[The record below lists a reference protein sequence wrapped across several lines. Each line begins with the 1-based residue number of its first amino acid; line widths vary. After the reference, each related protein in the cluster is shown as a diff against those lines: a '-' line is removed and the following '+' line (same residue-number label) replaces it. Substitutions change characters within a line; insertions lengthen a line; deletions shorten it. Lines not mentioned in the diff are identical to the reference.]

1 MTTVACG
8 RGWRWAA
15 GVIVAILATPGSVAG
30 QSRCCLA
37 EGLSV
42 AREYRVAGLDDR
54 RFTHETYWAAMAPA
68 LASDD
73 VQITQLGES
82 LEGRAIN
89 AITFGA
95 GTTSVLLWSQM
106 HGNEST
112 ASMALADLANFFATA
127 EDHALVSLLASRLT
141 VTMIPMLNPDG
152 AERFIRENA
161 LGVDINRDARTVA
174 TPEGHLLKRVRDSL
188 QADFGFNL
196 HDQGSRTAGDDGLL
210 VAIALLAPAADEER
224 SWGPVRLRARKVA
237 AVIAGALEP
246 EIPGRTARYD
256 DAYATRAF
264 GDRMQQWGTSTV
276 LIESGAL
283 PDDPQKQR
291 LRAINV
297 AALLSSLYAIAQDS
311 LDEAS
316 DLDYERLPMNRGV
329 DNDLLLLGGKV
340 VFGTGEPVRADI
352 AIVYDDAVAGTG
364 PRYAEVGDLADV
376 IAMDTVDVSGLYI
389 HPDLTEIYLR
399 QGALVVLRVLREA
412 NLDSEEMWRIGER
425 LEPRAE

>member
-1 MTTVACG
+1 
-8 RGWRWAA
+8 
-15 GVIVAILATPGSVAG
+15 VIVAALVTPGSVAS
-30 QSRCCLA
+30 QSPCCLA

-42 AREYRVAGLDDR
+42 AAQYRVAGLDDR
-54 RFTHETYWAAMAPA
+54 RFNHETYWAAMAPA
-68 LASDD
+68 LASHG
-73 VQITQLGES
+73 VRISPLGES

-112 ASMALADLANFFATA
+112 ASMALADLVNFFATA
-127 EDHALVSLLASRLT
+127 DDHALIPLLASRLT

-152 AERFIRENA
+152 AQRFIRENA

-174 TPEGHLLKRVRDSL
+174 TPEGALLKRVRDSL

-210 VAIALLAPAADEER
+210 VGIALLAPAADEDR
-224 SWGPVRLRARKVA
+224 SWGSVRLRARKVA

-246 EIPGRTARYD
+246 EIPGRMARYD

-283 PDDPQKQR
+283 PDDPEKQR

-297 AALLSSLYAIAQDS
+297 AALLSALHAIAQDS

-316 DLDYERLPMNRGV
+316 DLDYERLPMNTGV
-329 DNDLLLLGGKV
+329 ANDLLLLGGKV
-340 VFGTGEPVRADI
+340 VFGSGKPVRVDI
-352 AIVYDDAVAGTG
+352 AIVFDDAVAGTG
-364 PRYAEVGDLADV
+364 PRYSAVGDLADM
-376 IAMDTVDVSGLYI
+376 IAMDTVDVTGLYI
-389 HPDLTEIYLR
+389 HPDLADGFLRRGAPVALRVRREIDAESEEVWHIGEAVE
-399 QGALVVLRVLREA
+399 QGAE
-412 NLDSEEMWRIGER
+412 
-425 LEPRAE
+425 

>member
-1 MTTVACG
+1 MTTVARG
-8 RGWRWAA
+8 RGWLWLIGAVV
-15 GVIVAILATPGSVAG
+15 GTLVAPIPVAG
-30 QSRCCLA
+30 QSDCCLT
-37 EGLSV
+37 EGLEI
-42 AREYRVAGLDDR
+42 AGRYRVAGLEDR
-54 RFTHETYWAAMAPA
+54 RFNHETYWAAVAPA
-68 LASDD
+68 LTSDRVRVD
-73 VQITQLGES
+73 QMGQSI
-82 LEGRAIN
+82 EGRAIN
-89 AITFGA
+89 AVSY
-95 GTTSVLLWSQM
+95 GTGPTSVLLWSQM

-112 ASMALADLANFFATA
+112 ASMSLADLINFFATA
-127 EDHALVSLLASRLT
+127 DTSALASFLASRLT
-141 VTMIPMLNPDG
+141 ITMIPMLNPDG
-152 AERFIRENA
+152 AERFVRENA
-161 LGVDINRDARTVA
+161 IGVDINRDARMLA
-174 TPEGHLLKRVRDSL
+174 TPEGQLLKRVRDSL
-188 QADFGFNL
+188 RADFGFNL

-237 AVIAGALEP
+237 AVIAGTLES
-246 EIPGRTARYD
+246 EIPGRMARYN

-311 LDEAS
+311 LDEVS

-389 HPDLTEIYLR
+389 HPDLTEVYLR
-399 QGALVVLRVLREA
+399 QGALVVLRVLRGA